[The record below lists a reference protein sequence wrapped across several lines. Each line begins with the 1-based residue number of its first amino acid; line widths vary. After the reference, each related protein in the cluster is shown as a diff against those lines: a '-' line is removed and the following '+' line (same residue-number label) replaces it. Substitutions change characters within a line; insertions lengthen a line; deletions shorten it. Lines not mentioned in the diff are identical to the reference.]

1 MSRIIA
7 VVSGA
12 IRRLEMRFTPK
23 GTAIL
28 DLMMA
33 GKVAQG
39 GAEYLSFAAP
49 RFLGR
54 YAEALAEQVKEGDA
68 LLVTGELVQE
78 RWEQDGQKRSRLRIL
93 GRSAARI
100 NAPHVAEDEH
110 GPLLVGATNRV
121 AISGNL
127 VDAPEVREVG
137 RGSLLGRM
145 TVAAHASKDRVH
157 FVTVKAWEELAE
169 AMRPLKKGDPVY
181 VEGRLRTERWNREDG
196 GVAYLDVVVASSV
209 IGGERVSV
217 KSQEEAA
224 TNDEDDLP
232 F

>member
-78 RWEQDGQKRSRLRIL
+78 RWEQDGQKRSRPRTSTARCWSAPPT
-93 GRSAARI
+93 GWRSAATWWTPPRC
-100 NAPHVAEDEH
+100 ARW
-110 GPLLVGATNRV
+110 GAARCW
-121 AISGNL
+121 AG
-127 VDAPEVREVG
+127 
-137 RGSLLGRM
+137 
-145 TVAAHASKDRVH
+145 
-157 FVTVKAWEELAE
+157 
-169 AMRPLKKGDPVY
+169 
-181 VEGRLRTERWNREDG
+181 
-196 GVAYLDVVVASSV
+196 
-209 IGGERVSV
+209 
-217 KSQEEAA
+217 
-224 TNDEDDLP
+224 
-232 F
+232 